1 MAGIVPRPS
10 GGGNI
15 VDHNNTDLVDTLGG
29 YRFNFCPLCGARLEV
44 KSETAHRQFKE
55 DEMKTIKL
63 RYADQAREYF
73 PNILGRI
80 AAAKLAENGE
90 YKCLIDGI
98 KTRIIVD
105 LEDLNREA
113 IQ

>member
-1 MAGIVPRPS
+1 MNGMAATFVPSDEQVNCWHMAGIVPRPS

-55 DEMKTIKL
+55 DEMKTENVNIDWL
-63 RYADQAREYF
+63 QA
-73 PNILGRI
+73 
-80 AAAKLAENGE
+80 
-90 YKCLIDGI
+90 CLTVE
-98 KTRIIVD
+98 KQKNEVFMNFFQF
-105 LEDLNREA
+105 E
-113 IQ
+113 